1 MESNFAGADQSV
13 KKKKLNLYRLPPKN
27 FQDKKDVIR
36 FTNLSKVYNLAGRD
50 EQVTALRSVSLA
62 EGTEFYPVKK

>member
-1 MESNFAGADQSV
+1 VQ
-13 KKKKLNLYRLPPKN
+13 KKKKLNLYKLPAKN
-27 FQDKKDVIR
+27 FENKDDVIY

-62 EGTEFYPVKK
+62 RGQEFYPVKK